1 MGAAGCSGQV
11 PRSCSDQVAGWSGVV
26 DELGFPAGQGCA
38 IPGLPSTSNCC
49 SAFPSRNRCVADQDQ
64 MVQLPGAV
72 GEQGCQGDVAL
83 DDMWNV
89 GGAESN
95 TTGSDAHPNDWSLP
109 DEVGSMEG
117 GDDGVRLARSPMNE
131 PPLPADEDD
140 SDTDSDDRNE
150 AVVEETVPSTNKSS
164 EATLV
169 TDKTA
174 PVSTVVPGTDLDS
187 QESLSVLLTSVRGRP
202 CSICDKEQLPALL
215 ISGLHGCGASRS
227 EVPDKASLASDVAA
241 SVATVDSASAS
252 DTTKPGSP
260 ALLESS
266 SVDIALQQESQVGK
280 ASEGLDEPSATICLE
295 KPNAGGS
302 PQQWPGID
310 RDSLHHI
317 SDMNLRPPRSRRTRK
332 SSGHA
337 LIKNTVNVPR
347 GASRTAHPRGA
358 TCGSGGSN
366 GIAPPAL
373 EAGVIGKRV
382 VVLVFWCVF

>member
-1 MGAAGCSGQV
+1 
-11 PRSCSDQVAGWSGVV
+11 
-26 DELGFPAGQGCA
+26 
-38 IPGLPSTSNCC
+38 
-49 SAFPSRNRCVADQDQ
+49 
-64 MVQLPGAV
+64 
-72 GEQGCQGDVAL
+72 
-83 DDMWNV
+83 
-89 GGAESN
+89 
-95 TTGSDAHPNDWSLP
+95 
-109 DEVGSMEG
+109 MEG

-332 SSGHA
+332 SSKDTVTFDMHSAIRSAGSPATDHSWDCPDEEPGCPMTKWFLCAVDGWNTTTRTQDQRVGFLTCWDDATGTSESKTRECAKSVSLDMDEITACHSGIKAESLQLAAAKYFEQRFPSHA
-337 LIKNTVNVPR
+337 HSGIFDVPHVFVD
-347 GASRTAHPRGA
+347 GKDLGYQADYQTILKTLCA
-358 TCGSGGSN
+358 T
-366 GIAPPAL
+366 GI
-373 EAGVIGKRV
+373 EAAACK
-382 VVLVFWCVF
+382 